1 MSSQLNQDTSITHTR
16 VSLRFASDAT
26 LSQCAWI
33 KCTELHKCPKTS
45 EGASDAVKLAK
56 PITRTTFACIRMCVC
71 VSVCAHVCACVC
83 CVERREIHIVCVPS
97 VRLQYAH
104 PSRSLVCTARVC
116 ACVVSV
122 YRKGTCEQEQ
132 GFDIVRLPQH

>member
-83 CVERREIHIVCVPS
+83 MCVCVRA
-97 VRLQYAH
+97 RL
-104 PSRSLVCTARVC
+104 C
-116 ACVVSV
+116 ACV
-122 YRKGTCEQEQ
+122 
-132 GFDIVRLPQH
+132 FVRAHMYVCQ